1 MLGGQSPVEI
11 DVPVDALTR
20 PRSWGECLREGWGD
34 HDATGP
40 CPWVSC
46 RHHLAWAF
54 AIYGSAGPGSEAAV
68 AEVEKVDLDAMP
80 ETCALR
86 VATFGL
92 QRAVGANEA
101 DEGRS
106 SEQEDGEDTAP
117 VRGLSIN
124 HSHHLTLN
132 EVGVVLGVTRERVRQ
147 IESKALA
154 QLLQPSRRGQLP
166 EIEREISRPDLRE
179 DRTPVGATTLNKQI
193 TASLLRSDP
202 AYVAEYS
209 ANPARHRR
217 GTRNSSGT
225 EPALPEIPSTLE
237 RRSTPPVRVLTG
249 AEREARIAE
258 LNARATRK
266 HRPVITAFDPMQ
278 TRERAVETE
287 PTPTPTPEEQHM
299 SDEQRLPPA
308 AEEPESVAEPTA
320 EPTIEPTA
328 EPTAEPARSFSTPC
342 AQQGC
347 EGLVLAHRTGPKPRA
362 EDAPYC
368 LRCRKKRRNK
378 REKAQRE
385 AEQRAREQRRKEREE
400 RRAARE
406 PYASPTLPAA
416 ALAPTSPPATPPV
429 PLFAQIEQLIAS
441 EVARRLEAHPDVLF
455 ARKIRAAGG
464 SEVNGYI
471 VETFKDAPMQPRAW
485 FQRLED
491 ARDYAREHFGDDG
504 LVTAAERHPF
514 PLTLGAEARTPLH
527 MQGVKRALREEDTF
541 ADVSDPLV
549 SLKAVG
555 S

>member
-1 MLGGQSPVEI
+1 MLGQSPEI

-46 RHHLAWAF
+46 GHHLAWAF

-68 AEVEKVDLDAMP
+68 AEVEKVDLEAMP

-101 DEGRS
+101 DAGRP
-106 SEQEDGEDTAP
+106 SEQEDGEDGEGTAIP

-147 IESKALA
+147 IESKALG

-166 EIEREISRPDLRE
+166 EIEREISRPDLHGDNVKIGDLAR
-179 DRTPVGATTLNKQI
+179 QM
-193 TASLLRSDP
+193 TAGLLRRDP
-202 AYVAEYS
+202 VYAAEREQ
-209 ANPARHRR
+209 ACARRR
-217 GTRNSSGT
+217 GRRVNESETPT
-225 EPALPEIPSTLE
+225 ERAAVLE
-237 RRSTPPVRVLTG
+237 RNVPPVRVLTG

-287 PTPTPTPEEQHM
+287 PTPTPKPEPEEHM
-299 SDEQRLPPA
+299 SDDEQRPPPA

-320 EPTIEPTA
+320 EPTA
-328 EPTAEPARSFSTPC
+328 KPTAEPARSLSTPC

-368 LRCRKKRRNK
+368 LRCRKKRRNE

-400 RRAARE
+400 RRSARE
-406 PYASPTLPAA
+406 PYARSTLPVA
-416 ALAPTSPPATPPV
+416 ALAATSPPATPPA

-455 ARKIRAAGG
+455 ARKIRAALE
-464 SEVNGYI
+464 EV
-471 VETFKDAPMQPRAW
+471 K
-485 FQRLED
+485 
-491 ARDYAREHFGDDG
+491 
-504 LVTAAERHPF
+504 
-514 PLTLGAEARTPLH
+514 
-527 MQGVKRALREEDTF
+527 
-541 ADVSDPLV
+541 
-549 SLKAVG
+549 
-555 S
+555 